1 MVEKADYAKERV
13 FSAKARAVG
22 TTGTG
27 RLDRNLSSSSSEHSC
42 CLYQAPPLQRHTYDE
57 PVGHVAFEHPPQ
69 PDVLPVY
76 QHGTIGNFLRQEL
89 EGGFSSFIRCVY
101 QAKRVN
107 NNTVTLV
114 CERDQGCC
122 EHGCCP
128 KDQHWMAGVYVLLA
142 FVLLV
147 FVVGTVLMIV
157 CYQRSKNKQR
167 KEMRQATEYNGYAS
181 SQLTLPMA
189 DQPTKTN
196 ALFLTVFADGISN
209 DDGDGLI
216 VANRDLASEGDAF
229 VFPVLGLMIGLTL
242 DEVNKRMSF
251 LGIPDS
257 VLQFL
262 FSLFLR

>member
-1 MVEKADYAKERV
+1 MAGKMSRWDTLPSNTRV
-13 FSAKARAVG
+13 NPTYYPQNSPVDMSSVQQMQSAGSVAGAG
-22 TTGTG
+22 
-27 RLDRNLSSSSSEHSC
+27 
-42 CLYQAPPLQRHTYDE
+42 PDE
-57 PVGHVAFEHPPQ
+57 
-69 PDVLPVY
+69 VY
-76 QHGTIGNFLRQEL
+76 QHGTIGTFIRQEL

-167 KEMRQATEYNGYAS
+167 KEQRQAMEYSGYAGSQVGVPGAYS
-181 SQLTLPMA
+181 SYGGPA
-189 DQPTKTN
+189 Y
-196 ALFLTVFADGISN
+196 
-209 DDGDGLI
+209 
-216 VANRDLASEGDAF
+216 
-229 VFPVLGLMIGLTL
+229 
-242 DEVNKRMSF
+242 
-251 LGIPDS
+251 
-257 VLQFL
+257 
-262 FSLFLR
+262 